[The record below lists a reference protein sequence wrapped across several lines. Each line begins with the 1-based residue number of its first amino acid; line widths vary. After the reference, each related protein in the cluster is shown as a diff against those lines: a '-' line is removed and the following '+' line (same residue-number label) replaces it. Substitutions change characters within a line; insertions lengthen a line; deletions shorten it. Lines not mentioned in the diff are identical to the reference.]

1 MRSERSVNPVSKRC
15 PRCQLDLPL
24 EAFVSSPRNPL
35 GVYGYCRVCHAANVR
50 RYAALNRGKVDA
62 GVARWLRSHPANW
75 RAIHNRYNRRLREE
89 VLNAYGHACV
99 CCGVTESEFLCF
111 DHIANDGASRRSAG
125 EPIGPSLY
133 QMLKRNGY
141 PKDCFQLLCHSCN
154 KAKAFYGHCPH
165 QDGVTTA
172 RDKEKL
178 TWGRRMR
185 LEVIAGYGGSC
196 ACCGVSEQAFLAVD
210 HIHNDGAAERASA
223 RMSGAQWYY
232 WLVSRG
238 FPKDRYRLLCHCCN
252 EARAFY
258 GSCPHERSAPLAKLA

>member
-1 MRSERSVNPVSKRC
+1 MCSVDAVNRVSKRC
-15 PRCQLDLPL
+15 PRCELDLPL
-24 EAFVSSPRNPL
+24 DAFVSSPRNPL
-35 GVYGYCRVCHAANVR
+35 GVYGYCRACHAANVR
-50 RYAALNRGKVDA
+50 RYAAINREKVDA
-62 GVARWLRSHPANW
+62 RVARWLRSHPANW
-75 RAIHNRYNRRLREE
+75 RAIHNRYDRRLREE

-196 ACCGVSEQAFLAVD
+196 PCCGVADETLPAHHPIQHHQAA
-210 HIHNDGAAERASA
+210 
-223 RMSGAQWYY
+223 Y
-232 WLVSRG
+232 
-238 FPKDRYRLLCHCCN
+238 
-252 EARAFY
+252 
-258 GSCPHERSAPLAKLA
+258 